1 MSDDRNA
8 DNESDNSKGNGNG
21 SAGVVAE
28 VKVDPT
34 MEIGQGDVKANI
46 HELPDSTKPT
56 VHFSKKKKRGRTITE
71 QNDRYA

>member
-8 DNESDNSKGNGNG
+8 DNESDNSNGNG

-28 VKVDPT
+28 VTVDPT
-34 MEIGQGDVKANI
+34 MQIGQGDVKPNI

-56 VHFSKKKKRGRTITE
+56 VHFSKKKKRQNNYRTK
-71 QNDRYA
+71 